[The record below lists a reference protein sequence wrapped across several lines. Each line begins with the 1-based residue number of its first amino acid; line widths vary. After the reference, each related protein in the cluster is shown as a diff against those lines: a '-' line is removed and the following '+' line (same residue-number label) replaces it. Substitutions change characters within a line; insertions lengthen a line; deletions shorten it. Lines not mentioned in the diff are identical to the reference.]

1 MASIGTS
8 QLGVPVEI
16 EFQRVVNEAA
26 QYGIPFVWVDDPEGC
41 FRPLS
46 GLR

>member
-1 MASIGTS
+1 
-8 QLGVPVEI
+8 VEI